1 MNYQRTFGSHY
12 PTECIA
18 TGTRRDVDD
27 AVIDLVNQYNAFMKQ
42 GDIKSANTLLTAN
55 QAGRRNLQYR
65 HCRPVHHHT
74 DDIGCRASHTG
85 RRQQLVHGILGGN
98 TDDTTDSFFCTAQ
111 RLKR

>member
-55 QAGRRNLQYR
+55 QAVLAPYIINTKYLNYLEEE
-65 HCRPVHHHT
+65 
-74 DDIGCRASHTG
+74 IYNTG
-85 RRQQLVHGILGGN
+85 IAALSTITQMISDAEPPTQDEG
-98 TDDTTDSFFCTAQ
+98 SSWYMEY
-111 RLKR
+111 